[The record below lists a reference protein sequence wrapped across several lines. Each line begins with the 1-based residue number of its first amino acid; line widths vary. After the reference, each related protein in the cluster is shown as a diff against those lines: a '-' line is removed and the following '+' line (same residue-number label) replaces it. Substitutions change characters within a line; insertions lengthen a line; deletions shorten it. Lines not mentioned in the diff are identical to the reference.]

1 MEIHELLDRF
11 EILDEENDS
20 LKDLRRSYVDKDLS
34 SIFKIT
40 NGNEELR
47 KAVIEQNLHSIFR
60 LVDADEEL
68 RKAVI
73 EQNLHSIFRL
83 LEESDD
89 VKKIVLD
96 DNKWSLWKELK
107 KHTNT
112 SFIDSFKR
120 FEVEGIEIDK
130 DCFSR
135 GQLQS
140 KKWLVDELKKLD
152 LDLGVVFLCAGW
164 YATLATMMFEKN
176 LNIKNLYSFDIDP
189 SCEKIAEIFNKKWV
203 MDDWKFKALTADIND
218 LKYSNFMIDFKKSN
232 GDILKTTINKVNT
245 VINTSSEHIQ
255 NFNEWYS
262 NIPHGTI
269 VIIQGNDFFEVEEHV
284 NCSED
289 LEDFSFKVPMGTTLY
304 EGELKLEKYTRFM
317 KIGIK

>member
-20 LKDLRRSYVDKDLS
+20 LKDLRRAYIDKDLYS
-34 SIFKIT
+34 
-40 NGNEELR
+40 L
-47 KAVIEQNLHSIFR
+47 FR
-60 LVDADEEL
+60 L
-68 RKAVI
+68 I
-73 EQNLHSIFRL
+73 EGAEDL
-83 LEESDD
+83 
-89 VKKIVLD
+89 KKILLQ

-107 KHTNT
+107 KHTST
-112 SFIDSFKR
+112 SFVDSFKR

-152 LDLGVVFLCAGW
+152 LDLGVVYLCAGW

-176 LNIKNLYSFDIDP
+176 LNIKKLYSFDIDP
-189 SCEKIAEIFNKKWV
+189 SCEKVADSFNKQWV
-203 MDDWKFKALTADIND
+203 MDDWKFKAGTADIND
-218 LKYSNFMIDFKKSN
+218 LKYNNFLFDFKRS
-232 GDILKTTINKVNT
+232 DDTISKTTIDKVNT

-255 NFNEWYS
+255 NFSEWYS
-262 NIPHGTI
+262 NIPYGTI
-269 VIIQGNDFFEVEEHV
+269 VIIQSNNFFEVEEHV

-289 LEDFSFKVPMGTTLY
+289 LEDFSFKVPMEMTLY